1 MGESVMPALLGYVV
15 ALSILLGGG
24 YAGLQWLAAPDH
36 RPAAKAV
43 AQNKNAPE
51 KSAVT
56 TGTAAGPSEADAK
69 RNPGT
74 PAKTA
79 GAERPDKPAEPSD
92 KPARETKE
100 TAAKVADVKP
110 DAKDPRIEKA
120 ETVPTGGCKPIGLTS
135 NGDMVFSMQCQDLIE
150 RHRAEAAGSAPT
162 AQTTSGPTGDQPTQT
177 AKPAENGRA
186 SQTASQT
193 ENSNPAQPVRSDI
206 AGSDAKGS
214 DVAARRQP
222 RPSPPKP
229 QRAELARTEPN
240 DVDKPQAKP
249 SDHNRAGKARSN
261 PGKTAE
267 TTRTADIRPNN
278 PVAGPETTERTP
290 AAPKRSSRAK
300 PVETA
305 PRTAEQPAPSRDER
319 PAPPARTPKL
329 AARTE
334 TEWYN
339 VLGLR

>member
-1 MGESVMPALLGYVV
+1 MGESVMAALLGYVV

-24 YAGLQWLAAPDH
+24 YAGLQWLATPDH
-36 RPAAKAV
+36 RPAAKTV

-79 GAERPDKPAEPSD
+79 NAERSDKPAEPAD

-135 NGDMVFSMQCQDLIE
+135 NGDLVFSMQCQDLIE
-150 RHRAEAAGSAPT
+150 RHRAEAAASAPT
-162 AQTTSGPTGDQPTQT
+162 AQTTSGLANDQPAQT
-177 AKPAENGRA
+177 AKPAESAKA
-186 SQTASQT
+186 SQTASEA

-206 AGSDAKGS
+206 ASPDAR
-214 DVAARRQP
+214 DVAAKRQP

-229 QRAELARTEPN
+229 QRAELARSEPDDAN
-240 DVDKPQAKP
+240 KPQARP
-249 SDHNRAGKARSN
+249 SDHNRAGKARNN
-261 PGKTAE
+261 PNKTAE
-267 TTRTADIRPNN
+267 TTRTADTRPNN
-278 PVAGPETTERTP
+278 PVAAPELTERTP
-290 AAPKRSSRAK
+290 VAPKRLPRAR
-300 PVETA
+300 PAEIA
-305 PRTAEQPAPSRDER
+305 PRTVEQPAPSREER
-319 PAPPARTPKL
+319 PTPPARTPRL
-329 AARTE
+329 AARAE